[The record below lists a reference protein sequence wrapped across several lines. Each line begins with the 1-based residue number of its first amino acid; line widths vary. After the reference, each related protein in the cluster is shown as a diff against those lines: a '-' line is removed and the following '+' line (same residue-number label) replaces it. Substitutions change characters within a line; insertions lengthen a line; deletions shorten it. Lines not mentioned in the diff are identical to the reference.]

1 MKAMILAAGLGT
13 RLRPLTDTLPKPLIE
28 AGGKSLIG
36 WHLEK
41 LAALGVRDIVINHAW
56 LGDVLEEKLGD
67 GAAFGVRIGW
77 SREGMPPLET
87 AGGIRHALPL
97 LGDEP
102 FLLLNGDIWSD
113 FDFAT
118 LPGTGAAGLAGE
130 LPADV
135 DAHLVLVPNPEFH
148 PRGDFHLDA
157 QGRVHAAGEPLH
169 TFAGISVLRPQLF
182 AGLPAGPYPLAPV
195 LRAAM
200 AAGRVSGELHRG
212 RWTDV
217 GTPDRLQELREQ
229 LGG

>member
-67 GAAFGVRIGW
+67 GAAFGVRIVY

-97 LGDEP
+97 LGGEP
-102 FLLLNGDIWSD
+102 FLLVNGDIWSD
-113 FDFAT
+113 FDFAR
-118 LPGTGAAGLAGE
+118 LPGLAGHAA
-130 LPADV
+130 LSAGV
-135 DAHLVLVPNPEFH
+135 DAHLVLVPNPDFH

-157 QGRVHAAGEPLH
+157 RGRVQSAGESLH
-169 TFAGISVLRPQLF
+169 TFAGISVLRPSLF
-182 AGLPAGPYPLAPV
+182 AGLPAGPCPLAPV

-217 GTPDRLQELREQ
+217 GTPERLQELRVR

>member
-28 AGGKSLIG
+28 AGGRPLIG

-41 LAALGVRDIVINHAW
+41 LASLGIREVVVNHAW
-56 LGDVLEEKLGD
+56 LGDVLERTLGD
-67 GAAFGVRIGW
+67 GASYGVRIDW

-87 AGGIRHALPL
+87 AGGIRRALPL
-97 LGDEP
+97 LGSEP
-102 FLLLNGDIWSD
+102 FLLVNGDIWSD
-113 FDFAT
+113 FDFAA
-118 LPGTGAAGLAGE
+118 LPGVRAPLAE
-130 LPADV
+130 DV
-135 DAHLVLVPNPEFH
+135 DAHLVLVPNPDFH

-157 QGRVHAAGEPLH
+157 RGRVQADGMPRH

-182 AGLPAGPYPLAPV
+182 AGLPEGPYPLAPV
-195 LRAAM
+195 LRTAM
-200 AAGRVSGELHRG
+200 AAGRVTGTLHAG

-217 GTPDRLQELREQ
+217 GTPERLQQLRAE

>member
-28 AGGKSLIG
+28 AGGKPLIG
-36 WHLEK
+36 WHLER
-41 LAALGVRDIVINHAW
+41 LAALGVREVVINHAW
-56 LGDVLEEKLGD
+56 LGDVLERTLGD
-67 GAAFGVRIGW
+67 GQRYGVHIAY
-77 SREGMPPLET
+77 SREGLPPLET
-87 AGGIRHALPL
+87 AGGIHRALPL
-97 LGDEP
+97 LGDAP
-102 FLLLNGDIWSD
+102 FLLVNGDIWAD
-113 FDFAT
+113 FDFAR
-118 LPGTGAAGLAGE
+118 LPGVRAP

-135 DAHLVLVPNPEFH
+135 DAHLVLVPNPDFH

-157 QGRVHAAGEPLH
+157 AARVHATGEPLH

-182 AGLPAGPYPLAPV
+182 AALPDGPYPLAPV

-200 AAGRVSGELHRG
+200 ARGTVTGELHAG

-217 GTPDRLQELREQ
+217 GTPERLQQLRGE